1 MNSEIPRG
9 LSASRWARS
18 SIPPLKSWP
27 RPPPPSTIT
36 PIPPRPSSDPPNS
49 PHNGGP
55 SPEQELSRFLKIVAR
70 LNWKLPFLNQ
80 GYNTAIERAGKTQQ
94 EAEAHEIHFKLD
106 FHEYYMLIERAL
118 VHLMGIYGIAV
129 YGMGSSSMGNGNAN
143 ASASASTD
151 NLKTGAPRERISQ
164 HRYHANVLAA
174 LEDTSNPLHEIFG
187 AADVRRDLARAKDLR
202 NRWKYADDPGG
213 EGAAGELH
221 KKKYMPA
228 PLEAYNLEQ
237 ILKTIFAAFDR
248 AFAVAEPFVRQNAKR
263 RGGDGGGGVDE
274 GGPVSPADW
283 TTEEGD
289 WEFMVDAMDWEAV

>member
-1 MNSEIPRG
+1 MTGG
-9 LSASRWARS
+9 LAASRWARS

-27 RPPPPSTIT
+27 RPPPPSTV
-36 PIPPRPSSDPPNS
+36 PPLPRSTSDPPALS
-49 PHNGGP
+49 RNGRP

-94 EAEAHEIHFKLD
+94 EVEANEIHFKLD

-118 VHLMGIYGIAV
+118 VHLMGIYGIAI
-129 YGMGSSSMGNGNAN
+129 YGMSGMENGNAD
-143 ASASASTD
+143 S
-151 NLKTGAPRERISQ
+151 LKAGVPRERISQ

-174 LEDTSNPLHEIFG
+174 LEDTSNPLHQIFG
-187 AADVRRDLARAKDLR
+187 DPDVRKQLSRAKDLR
-202 NRWKYADDPGG
+202 NRWKYADDPS
-213 EGAAGELH
+213 EP
-221 KKKYMPA
+221 KRFMPA

-237 ILKTIFAAFDR
+237 ILQTIFAAFDQ
-248 AFAVAEPFVRQNAKR
+248 AFIVADGHVRQNAQ
-263 RGGDGGGGVDE
+263 GGANE

-283 TTEEGD
+283 TTEAGD

>member
-1 MNSEIPRG
+1 MPRG
-9 LSASRWARS
+9 LAASRWAPS

-27 RPPPPSTIT
+27 RPPPSTVS

-49 PHNGGP
+49 SHNGSP

-80 GYNTAIERAGKTQQ
+80 GYNTAVERAGKTQQ
-94 EAEAHEIHFKLD
+94 EVEANEIHFKLD

-129 YGMGSSSMGNGNAN
+129 HGMGGMGNGNA
-143 ASASASTD
+143 D
-151 NLKTGAPRERISQ
+151 NLKVGGRRERICQ
-164 HRYHANVLAA
+164 HQYHANVLAA
-174 LEDTSNPLHEIFG
+174 LEDPSNPLHQIFG
-187 AADVRRDLARAKDLR
+187 DPDVRKQLARAKDLR
-202 NRWKYADDPGG
+202 NRWKYADDPN
-213 EGAAGELH
+213 EPQ
-221 KKKYMPA
+221 KFMPA

-237 ILKTIFAAFDR
+237 ILQTIFAAFDR
-248 AFAVAEPFVRQNAKR
+248 AFIVADAFVRQKAK
-263 RGGDGGGGVDE
+263 GGVNE

-283 TTEEGD
+283 TTEASD